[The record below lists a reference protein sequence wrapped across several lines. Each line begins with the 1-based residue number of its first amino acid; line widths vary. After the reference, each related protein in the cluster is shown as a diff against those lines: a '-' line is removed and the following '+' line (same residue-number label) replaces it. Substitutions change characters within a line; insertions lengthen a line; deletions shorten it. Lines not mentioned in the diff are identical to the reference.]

1 MIIIAVYVPNLFR
14 ALTSLSHVL
23 TIFRVVI
30 TVFYVLFFYLLL
42 FLPLLPFVPKLFRVL
57 ITVAYVGKAFLKS
70 LVVYVPEISHEDSKE
85 FKYIAERN

>member
-1 MIIIAVYVPNLFR
+1 MYLQS
-14 ALTSLSHVL
+14 LESSSLSSM
-23 TIFRVVI
+23 
-30 TVFYVLFFYLLL
+30 YYFFYLLL
-42 FLPLLPFVPKLFRVL
+42 FSPLLPFVPKLFRVL